1 MVVTTVIQYAQ
12 LTDEHADDRRT
23 ARQSAPGALSLVLD
37 FVRTSSF
44 LDDSANLRDWLR
56 AQGLMSSKE
65 ELAAGDARSLIDLR
79 QALRA
84 LLRANHDRTA
94 NGEALKTLDRLSAR
108 VAMELRFGD
117 GRASLRARDGR
128 PCQRAIGQMLGIVYD
143 AMADGTWLRMK
154 ICRASDCQ
162 WAYYD
167 SSRNRSGTWCSMSD
181 CGNRAKARAFRK
193 RNRTTQRGGRQV
205 EWAQRYDR

>member
-1 MVVTTVIQYAQ
+1 MVTKAIQYAQ
-12 LTDEHADDRRT
+12 LTDEHAEDPRT

-56 AQGLMSSKE
+56 AQGLMSTKE

-94 NGEALKTLDRLSAR
+94 NGEALKTLDLLSSQ
-108 VAMELRFGD
+108 VAMELRFRD
-117 GRASLRARDGR
+117 DQASLQARDGR
-128 PCQRAIGQMLGIVYD
+128 SGQRAIGQILGIVYD
-143 AMADGTWLRMK
+143 AMADGTWQRMK

-162 WAYYD
+162 WAFYD

-181 CGNRAKARAFRK
+181 CGNRAKARAFRE
-193 RNRTTQRGGRQV
+193 RSRTTQR
-205 EWAQRYDR
+205 

>member
-1 MVVTTVIQYAQ
+1 MMVTKAIQYAQ
-12 LTDEHADDRRT
+12 LTDEHAEDPRT

-56 AQGLMSSKE
+56 AQGLMSTKE
-65 ELAAGDARSLIDLR
+65 ELAAGEARSLIDLR

-94 NGEALKTLDRLSAR
+94 NGEALKTLDLLSSQ
-108 VAMELRFGD
+108 VAMELRFRD
-117 GRASLRARDGR
+117 DQASLQARDGR
-128 PCQRAIGQMLGIVYD
+128 SGQRAIGQILGIVYD
-143 AMADGTWLRMK
+143 AMADGSWQRMK

-162 WAYYD
+162 WAFYD

-181 CGNRAKARAFRK
+181 CGNRAKARAFRE
-193 RNRTTQRGGRQV
+193 RSRTTQR
-205 EWAQRYDR
+205 

>member
-1 MVVTTVIQYAQ
+1 MVTKAIQYAQ
-12 LTDEHADDRRT
+12 LTDEHAEDPRT

-56 AQGLMSSKE
+56 AQGLMSTKE

-94 NGEALKTLDRLSAR
+94 NGEALKTLDLLSSQ
-108 VAMELRFGD
+108 VAMELRFRD
-117 GRASLRARDGR
+117 DQASLQARDGR
-128 PCQRAIGQMLGIVYD
+128 SGQRAIGQILGIVYD
-143 AMADGTWLRMK
+143 AMADGSWQRMK

-162 WAYYD
+162 WAFYD

-181 CGNRAKARAFRK
+181 CGNRAKARAFRE
-193 RNRTTQRGGRQV
+193 RSRTTQR
-205 EWAQRYDR
+205 

>member
-1 MVVTTVIQYAQ
+1 MVTKAIQYAQ
-12 LTDEHADDRRT
+12 LTDEHAEDPRT

-56 AQGLMSSKE
+56 AQGLMSTKE
-65 ELAAGDARSLIDLR
+65 ELAAGEARSLIDLR

-94 NGEALKTLDRLSAR
+94 NGEALKTLDLLSSQ
-108 VAMELRFGD
+108 VAMELRFRD
-117 GRASLRARDGR
+117 DQASLQARDGR
-128 PCQRAIGQMLGIVYD
+128 SGQRAIGQILGIVYD
-143 AMADGTWLRMK
+143 AMADGTWQRMK

-162 WAYYD
+162 WAFYD

-181 CGNRAKARAFRK
+181 CGNRAKARAFRE
-193 RNRTTQRGGRQV
+193 RSRTTQR
-205 EWAQRYDR
+205 

>member
-1 MVVTTVIQYAQ
+1 MVTKAIQYAQ
-12 LTDEHADDRRT
+12 LTDEHAEDPRT

-56 AQGLMSSKE
+56 AQGLMSTKE
-65 ELAAGDARSLIDLR
+65 ELAAGEARSLIDLR

-94 NGEALKTLDRLSAR
+94 NGEALKTLDLLSSQ
-108 VAMELRFGD
+108 VAMELRFRD
-117 GRASLRARDGR
+117 DQASLQARDGR
-128 PCQRAIGQMLGIVYD
+128 SGQRAIGQILGIVYD
-143 AMADGTWLRMK
+143 AMADGSWQRMK

-162 WAYYD
+162 WAFYD

-181 CGNRAKARAFRK
+181 CGNRAKARAFRE
-193 RNRTTQRGGRQV
+193 RSRTTQR
-205 EWAQRYDR
+205 

>member
-1 MVVTTVIQYAQ
+1 MVTKAIQYAQ
-12 LTDEHADDRRT
+12 LTDEHAEDPRT

-56 AQGLMSSKE
+56 AQGLMSTKE
-65 ELAAGDARSLIDLR
+65 ELAAGEARSLIDLR

-94 NGEALKTLDRLSAR
+94 NGEALKTLDLLSSQ
-108 VAMELRFGD
+108 VAMELRFRD
-117 GRASLRARDGR
+117 DQASLQARDGR
-128 PCQRAIGQMLGIVYD
+128 SGQRAIGQILGIVYD
-143 AMADGTWLRMK
+143 AMADGSWLRMK
-154 ICRASDCQ
+154 ICRAIDCQ
-162 WAYYD
+162 WAFYD

-181 CGNRAKARAFRK
+181 CGNRAKARAFRE
-193 RNRTTQRGGRQV
+193 RSRTTQR
-205 EWAQRYDR
+205 